1 MLSIIFYCRLPLVAG
16 RSLLLLCHGLLGRR
30 WPSGV
35 LSFWWHGV
43 IDYQDY
49 QSVLVDVSVGASD
62 QDEYREISI
71 GDSNGC

>member
-1 MLSIIFYCRLPLVAG
+1 MIG
-16 RSLLLLCHGLLGRR
+16 G
-30 WPSGV
+30 
-35 LSFWWHGV
+35 
-43 IDYQDY
+43 QEY